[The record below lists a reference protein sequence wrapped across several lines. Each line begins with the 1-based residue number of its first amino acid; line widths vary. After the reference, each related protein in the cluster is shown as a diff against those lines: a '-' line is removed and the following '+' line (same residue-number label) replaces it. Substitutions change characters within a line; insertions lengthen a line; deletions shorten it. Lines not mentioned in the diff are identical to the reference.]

1 MHSNWGGRSKDINKP
16 GALNPIY
23 QNSFK
28 KHVEQ
33 RHSSSNPLNMTQEGP
48 EPDNGFQN
56 SSDDE
61 QQGDQCVNLMTKVLQ
76 EHNQKKY
83 KKGFKIDPIKGLS
96 RVRRR
101 KGLKLKNRSRLGSF
115 KNMQKLLTLEDP
127 QMKDFK
133 YLALAKNRPRENKL
147 ERQKNV
153 GGMMTTRSSKRK
165 QVISHTTP
173 MEHEKDD
180 LPQLSTSPSADLK
193 SPLPA
198 IETLPIRKK
207 LTSMSTL
214 LKRFL

>member
-1 MHSNWGGRSKDINKP
+1 
-16 GALNPIY
+16 
-23 QNSFK
+23 
-28 KHVEQ
+28 
-33 RHSSSNPLNMTQEGP
+33 MTQEGP